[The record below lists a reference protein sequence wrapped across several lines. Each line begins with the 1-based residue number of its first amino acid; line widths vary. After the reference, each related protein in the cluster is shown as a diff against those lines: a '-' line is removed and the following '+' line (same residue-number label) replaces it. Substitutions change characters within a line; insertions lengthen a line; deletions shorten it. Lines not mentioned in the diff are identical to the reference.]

1 MDFGKL
7 RHRIYL
13 LKPRGTTQNDLY
25 EEVPAYELYR
35 PGLPLLVVYEATDA
49 QGKVY
54 YKTARDGNAALKIVD
69 GKPFAHPLL
78 PEEYAYHAFVRPT
91 TGREYEEAQKL
102 RAETTYMVQT
112 RYLPGITPDMRI
124 LYDGKTLYIE
134 SVLDVDERHKQ
145 LTIVCYEK
153 VRSL

>member
-25 EEVPAYELYR
+25 EKVPAYELYR
-35 PGLPLLVVYEATDA
+35 PGLPLFVVYETTGTNGEVFLKPAH
-49 QGKVY
+49 
-54 YKTARDGNAALKIVD
+54 DGNASLVLDED
-69 GKPFAHPLL
+69 GKPFAHLLL

-102 RAETTYMVQT
+102 RAETTYLVRM
-112 RYLPGITPDMRI
+112 RYVPGVTPDMRV
-124 LYDGKTLYIE
+124 LYGTKTLYVE
-134 SVLDVDERHKQ
+134 SVLDVDERHKE
-145 LTIVCYEK
+145 LIVVCYEK
-153 VRSL
+153 VN

>member
-7 RHRIYL
+7 RHRIFL
-13 LKPRGTTQNDLY
+13 LKPTGTVKNDLY

-35 PGLPLLVVYEATDA
+35 PGLPLLVVYESADKH
-49 QGKVY
+49 GKVF

-69 GKPFAHPLL
+69 GRPFAHLLL

-102 RAETTYMVQT
+102 RAETTYIVRM
-112 RYLPGITPDMRI
+112 RYVPGITPDMRI
-124 LYDGKTLYIE
+124 LYDGRTLFIE
-134 SVLDVDERHKQ
+134 SALDIDERHRE

-153 VRSL
+153 GN